1 MIQCSKQTDE
11 RRQVTTNREAETT
24 ECWLLHG
31 ALGMAADWRGFAKR
45 LADEKTGSRA
55 VDLWRFLE
63 AQALPLPDFGRELNE
78 EAGRE
83 VFRGKGRA
91 LLGYSLGGRLALHA
105 LLEMGHAWQ
114 SAVVVS
120 AHPGLESAAERD
132 TRRATDAT
140 WATKAIAGNWQE
152 FVTAWNAQP
161 IFSHSPPR
169 DPQPAARLITRRR
182 EIARSFVDWSLGTQ
196 QPLWDRLREITIP
209 VLWVAGEYDA
219 KFRDLAERAVAGM
232 PRATLAIA
240 PGAGHRVPWEAEE
253 WLARQVGAF
262 LRGGG

>member
-11 RRQVTTNREAETT
+11 RRQVTTHREAETM

-45 LADEKTGSRA
+45 LAGEKTGSRA

-63 AQALPLPDFGRELNE
+63 AQALPLADFGREFNKDADS
-78 EAGRE
+78 EA
-83 VFRGKGRA
+83 FRGKGRA

-105 LLEMGHAWQ
+105 LLEKNHPWQ
-114 SAVVVS
+114 AAVVVS
-120 AHPGLESAAERD
+120 AHPGLEPAAERD
-132 TRRATDAT
+132 ARRATDAA

-152 FVTAWNAQP
+152 FITAWNAQP
-161 IFSHSPPR
+161 ILGQSLPR
-169 DPQPAARLITRRR
+169 DPQHAARLTTRRR

-196 QPLWDRLREITIP
+196 QPLWDRLPEITIP
-209 VLWVAGEYDA
+209 VLWVAGENDA
-219 KFRDLAERAVAGM
+219 KFRALAERAAACM
-232 PRATLAIA
+232 PHATLAIA
-240 PGAGHRVPWEAEE
+240 PNSGHRVPWQAED
-253 WLARQVGAF
+253 WLAPQVAGF